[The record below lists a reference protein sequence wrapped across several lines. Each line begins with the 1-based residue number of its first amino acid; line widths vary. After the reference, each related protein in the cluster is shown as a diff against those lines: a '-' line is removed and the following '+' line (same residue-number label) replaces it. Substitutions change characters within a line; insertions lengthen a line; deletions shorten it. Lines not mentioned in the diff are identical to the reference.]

1 MFLKQITIL
10 FLFIIFSCT
19 HNYEPVITSIEADP
33 NPVQINGVV
42 SLVCNAKDDDTSSSM
57 KDEELTY
64 EWIAASGDISPT
76 ESLEN
81 ATWTAPS
88 EPGFYSI
95 TCKVVDQY
103 NGTDIET
110 ISVEVQ

>member
-1 MFLKQITIL
+1 MFSKKITIL
-10 FLFIIFSCT
+10 FLFLIFSCT

-64 EWIAASGDISPT
+64 EWIAASGDISPS
-76 ESLEN
+76 ESSEN
-81 ATWTAPS
+81 ATWTAPF

-110 ISVEVQ
+110 ISIEVQ

>member
-1 MFLKQITIL
+1 MFFKKIMIPSLL
-10 FLFIIFSCT
+10 IIISCT
-19 HNYEPVITSIEADP
+19 HNYEPVITSIVADP
-33 NPVQINGVV
+33 NPAQVNELV

-64 EWIAASGDISPT
+64 EWIAASGLINVGQSF
-76 ESLEN
+76 EN
-81 ATWTAPS
+81 ATWVAPS

-95 TCKVVDQY
+95 TCKVVDNY

-110 ISVEVQ
+110 ISIEVQ